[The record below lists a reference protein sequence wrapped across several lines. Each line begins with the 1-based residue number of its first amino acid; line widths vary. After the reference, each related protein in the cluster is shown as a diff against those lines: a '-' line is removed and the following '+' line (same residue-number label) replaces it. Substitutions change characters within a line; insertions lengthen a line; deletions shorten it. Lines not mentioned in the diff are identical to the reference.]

1 MADQEPDLSLSRT
14 DPESL
19 RAENEKLRMELERM
33 RQLMQQGGFAPEG
46 QLSTPP
52 AHFEGGE
59 LAVRQENGVM
69 TGFVVVQAP
78 AKQDAQLK
86 VYKEDREIGKE
97 QERVGA
103 EDSGAENHRKAAHT
117 EQSAGRKH
125 CKRAG
130 EKTII
135 DSQDQVKLTKERSA
149 ARQEMPEEI
158 LAPHSRLTG
167 EIGNPSA
174 VRPSAPACGGFTW
187 SWMESKGV
195 WREYDPDIC
204 DVVEQAFVKG
214 QSTVCASQDHVS

>member
-1 MADQEPDLSLSRT
+1 MADQDPDPSQSGA
-14 DPESL
+14 DPENL

-52 AHFEGGE
+52 AHLEGE

-78 AKQDAQLK
+78 AKQNAQLK

-103 EDSGAENHRKAAHT
+103 EDSRAQDHGKAEHAEELALSEH
-117 EQSAGRKH
+117 G
-125 CKRAG
+125 KRAG
-130 EKTII
+130 EKMMI
-135 DSQDQVKLTKERSA
+135 DSQDQLKMTTERSA

-174 VRPSAPACGGFTW
+174 VRPSPPACEGFTW
-187 SWMESKGV
+187 SRMESKGV